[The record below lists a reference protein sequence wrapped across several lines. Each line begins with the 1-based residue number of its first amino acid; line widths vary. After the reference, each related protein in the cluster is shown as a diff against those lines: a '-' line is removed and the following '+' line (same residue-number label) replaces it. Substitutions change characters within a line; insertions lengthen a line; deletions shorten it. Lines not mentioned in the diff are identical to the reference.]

1 MNLTTKTRRHKDTIN
16 LTSFVCALVSLCLCG
31 SIIFAIILAAAINS
45 PAQNPRDKS
54 KLKDFGSSLK
64 KLKWDPEQNQ
74 TTETTN
80 SNAGTDTDVDVIR
93 IDTSLVATD
102 LLVLNRKG
110 EPVKGLVASD
120 FIVTEDDKPQ
130 QVGHFLLGSN
140 TSLPRSIA
148 LIIDYSGSQFPYIEN
163 SVEAAKVLIDKLG
176 PRDRLAIITDDIEM
190 LCDFT
195 TNKTELKK
203 KLDILLERSRGKKS
217 LFGLGGKNRRLGLSA
232 QYSALMATLKEAFDA
247 EDQRPIIV
255 FQTDGDEAKYLRNP
269 IIVPHVPEGL
279 PPEWIPAAQAD
290 VEAQLKL
297 QRDGMT
303 EFSLEDVYRAVEKSR
318 ATIYTVV
325 PGTKFVGLTSEQQ
338 VERLRADDE
347 RATNEW
353 LPTLSKGAREAFKAR
368 DEARKRLTPIQALQY
383 RAEENARVQSALME
397 VSNLSGGWTEFLET
411 PTQAQAIYS
420 RIFADITDRYIV
432 GYYPTNKARDGKRRK
447 IKIEVK
453 DHPEYTIVG
462 RRSYVPR

>member
-1 MNLTTKTRRHKDTIN
+1 MIKFAQMHLI
-16 LTSFVCALVSLCLCG
+16 LIASLCLAVSG
-31 SIIFAIILAAAINS
+31 AAQKS
-45 PAQNPRDKS
+45 KDKT

-74 TTETTN
+74 TTEIDN
-80 SNAGTDTDVDVIR
+80 SRTRSEGDDDVVR

-102 LLVLNRKG
+102 LLVLDRQG
-110 EPVKGLVASD
+110 RPVRGLVASD
-120 FIVTEDDKPQ
+120 FIISEDDKPQ

-140 TSLPRSIA
+140 TSVPRSIA
-148 LIIDYSGSQFPYIEN
+148 LIIDYSGSQFPYIQN
-163 SVEAAKVLIDKLG
+163 SVDAAKVMIDKLG

-195 TNKTELKK
+195 ANKSELKK
-203 KLDILLERSRGKKS
+203 KLDILLERSRGKKAF
-217 LFGLGGKNRRLGLSA
+217 LGLGGKNRRLGLSA
-232 QYSALMATLKEAFDA
+232 QYSALMATLREAFDA

-255 FQTDGDEAKYLRNP
+255 FQTDGDEAKYLRNS
-269 IIVPHVPEGL
+269 IIIPHVPPGL

-325 PGTKFVGLTSEQQ
+325 PGMKFVGLTSEQQ
-338 VERLRADDE
+338 IERLRADDE
-347 RATNEW
+347 RSTNEW
-353 LPTLSKGAREAFKAR
+353 LPTLSKEAREAFKAR

-383 RAEENARVQSALME
+383 RAEEYATVQSALME
-397 VSNLSGGWTEFLET
+397 VSNLSGGWTDFLET

-420 RIFADITDRYIV
+420 RIFDDITQRYIV
-432 GYYPTNKARDGKRRK
+432 GYYPTNKTRDGKRRQ
-447 IKIEVK
+447 IKIQVK
-453 DHPEYTIVG
+453 DHPEYTILG
-462 RRSYVPR
+462 RRSYVP